1 MRNTLSIRAAA
12 LVVVAVF
19 GFHMS
24 RFYLAADL
32 TNFVCPHH
40 VKTTGMGAQPGHES
54 QGTETGSPHA
64 GHTMPQAR
72 QSHGGTHPVEDSSGM
87 RCCCR
92 HTLDGLITTL
102 ALFGPT
108 DLANVPLPD
117 SFLRASLTSDL
128 AFAQTDLNPPFIP
141 PRV

>member
-1 MRNTLSIRAAA
+1 MRNVLPIRAAA

-40 VKTTGMGAQPGHES
+40 VQSMAAAP
-54 QGTETGSPHA
+54 QGEQGPMQHA
-64 GHTMPQAR
+64 GHMMPQSEQAH
-72 QSHGGTHPVEDSSGM
+72 SGTHPGKDNSGM

-102 ALFGPT
+102 TLFAPA
-108 DLANVPLPD
+108 DLANVPVPD
-117 SFLRASLTSDL
+117 GIQLASLASRLSVPQNDL
-128 AFAQTDLNPPFIP
+128 SPPFVP